1 MRLGIDFGTT
11 NSAAAVYD
19 GSQLHPVLM
28 QTVTAGESQILPSL
42 IYIDRKHNVTLGQ
55 DAAREYTR
63 RETGRGVNWKS
74 RSIGTIQIVVGGKGS
89 TPITYQQ
96 EVFVTYD
103 DAASGRLL
111 QSIKTALRNPR
122 YDGTQIFERYFT
134 LDELIAL
141 LLRHL
146 KQSAEARFGQTI
158 DEVVIGRPVKF
169 ADDPHVSFR
178 AEEII
183 YKAAR
188 KVGFQDISF
197 HMEPIGALYVYHV
210 SSPQRRKALV
220 FDFGGGTLDLT
231 VAEVGGKTA
240 PNVLATRGILVGGD
254 DLDKAIFRSLLPY
267 FGEDSS
273 RGEMLPFEVIDA
285 LRDWQTMPELTRP
298 QYLELFRRL
307 RKTHKRPKTID
318 ALQTLVSKN
327 IGFSLFREIER
338 VKRELT
344 DQEESELHFIYET
357 IDIHET
363 ITRAKFERLIA
374 PELKLVEDGIHQVM
388 ADAKV
393 TPAEIDVVLR
403 TGGSSLVPAYVR
415 MLSGI
420 FGEDR
425 LHEMD
430 PLVSVVGGLGIIA
443 YENAGMRGTYR
454 GKYRDDRLDIQIHST
469 HTDGRDLIY
478 RPAVDSL
485 CYVDRET
492 TIRKIPVELT
502 GLRAIRM
509 VNLDMECNDEQYL
522 TFTLDKPAVVFVA
535 YASSATNIP
544 EWLRG
549 FKEEENYKIEVMDDW
564 WGIKEL
570 QVYSK
575 PFEAGE
581 ITLGANRAWGAEG
594 RCDPHYLV
602 IIEG

>member
-19 GSQLHPVLM
+19 GKELHPILM
-28 QTVTAGESQILPSL
+28 KTANSTSSQILPSL
-42 IYIDRKHNVTLGQ
+42 IYIDRQYQVTLGQ

-74 RSIGTIQIVVGGKGS
+74 RSIGTIEIVVAGSGGS
-89 TPITYQQ
+89 PITYTQQ
-96 EVFVTYD
+96 VFVNYD

-122 YDGTQIFERYFT
+122 YDGTQIFERYYT

-141 LLRHL
+141 LLTDL
-146 KQSAEARFGQTI
+146 KHSAETQLGKSC

-169 ADDPHVSFR
+169 ADEPHTSFR

-188 KVGFQDISF
+188 KVGFKDISF
-197 HMEPIGALYVYHV
+197 HMEPIGALYVYHIA
-210 SSPQRRKALV
+210 SPKRQKVLV

-231 VAEVGGKTA
+231 VAEVGGSKT
-240 PNVLATRGILVGGD
+240 PDVLSTRGVLVGGD

-273 RGEMLPFEVIDA
+273 HGEMLPFEVIDA
-285 LRDWQTMPELTRP
+285 LNDWQTMPELTRP

-327 IGFSLFREIER
+327 VGFSLFREVER

-344 DQEESELHFIYET
+344 DGDESELHFIYES
-357 IDIHET
+357 INIHEI
-363 ITRAKFERLIA
+363 ITRAKFERMIA
-374 PELKLVEDGIHQVM
+374 PQLKEVESGIHQVL
-388 ADAKV
+388 ADANV
-393 TPAEIDVVLR
+393 TPEEIEVVLR
-403 TGGSSLVPAYVR
+403 TGGSSLVPAFVE

-420 FGEDR
+420 FGAER

-443 YENAGMRGTYR
+443 HENAGLHGTYR
-454 GKYRDDRLDIQIHST
+454 GKYRELSEPLPLQVNSD
-469 HTDGRDLIY
+469 HTYEIY
-478 RPAVDSL
+478 SPAVDER
-485 CYVDRET
+485 CYVERET
-492 TIRKIPVELT
+492 VIRKMPVELT
-502 GLRAIRM
+502 GLRGIRAA
-509 VNLDMECNDEQYL
+509 NLDSECSDEQFL
-522 TFTLDKPAVVFVA
+522 TFTADKLCMVFVA
-535 YASSATNIP
+535 YASSATRIP
-544 EWLRG
+544 VWLRE
-549 FKEEENYKIEVMDDW
+549 FKLEEDYKLEVMDDW

-575 PFEAGE
+575 EFPAGE
-581 ITLGANRAWGAEG
+581 ITLGANRAEGAEG

-602 IIEG
+602 VIEG